1 MAAGRLLGLLRQE
14 KGRKFVLNMAWR
26 CGGDGEGRILWMVGS
41 LLFFVVVSLQN
52 VSITQGLLWI
62 ADAKRD
68 EQ

>member
-1 MAAGRLLGLLRQE
+1 M
-14 KGRKFVLNMAWR
+14 LNAVWR

-52 VSITQGLLWI
+52 ELITQELLWI
-62 ADAKRD
+62 ANVKRD